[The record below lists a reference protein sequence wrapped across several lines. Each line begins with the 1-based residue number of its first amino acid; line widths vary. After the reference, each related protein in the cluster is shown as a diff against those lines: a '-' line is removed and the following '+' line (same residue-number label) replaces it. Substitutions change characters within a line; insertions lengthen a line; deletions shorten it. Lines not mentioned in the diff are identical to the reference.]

1 MKKNL
6 SIVLALYFMIGIGA
20 SGCSKGDIIR
30 GKIIS
35 VDASKNE
42 IVVKDF
48 KTGAERT
55 VSVSP
60 GDIAPLKKDAAVK
73 IILEAGTNK
82 AQSVKLRNHRS
93 KDKEDM

>member
-1 MKKNL
+1 MKRKL
-6 SIVLALYFMIGIGA
+6 FIIAAVCFITAIVA

-30 GKIIS
+30 GIIIS
-35 VDASKNE
+35 VDTSKNE
-42 IVVKDF
+42 IVVKDL
-48 KTGAERT
+48 KTGAEKT

-82 AQSVKLRNHRS
+82 AQSVKLRNHRN
-93 KDKEDM
+93 KDKEEM

>member
-1 MKKNL
+1 MNKNL
-6 SIVLALYFMIGIGA
+6 SFILALCFMIGIGA

-35 VDASKNE
+35 MDASKNE

-60 GDIAPLKKDAAVK
+60 GDIALLKKDAAVK

-82 AQSVKLRNHRS
+82 AQSVKLRTHKS
-93 KDKEDM
+93 KDNEDT

>member
-1 MKKNL
+1 MKKYL
-6 SIVLALYFMIGIGA
+6 SIVLALCFLIGIGA

-42 IVVKDF
+42 IVVKDI

-55 VSVSP
+55 VSISP

-82 AQSVKLRNHRS
+82 AQSIKLRNHKN
-93 KDKEDM
+93 KDEEEM

>member
-1 MKKNL
+1 MKIDL
-6 SIVLALYFMIGIGA
+6 FIVLALCFMIGIGA

-35 VDASKNE
+35 MDAPKNE
-42 IVVKDF
+42 IVIKDL

-55 VSVSP
+55 IAVSP
-60 GDIAPLKKDAAVK
+60 GDISQLKKDAAVK
-73 IILEAGTNK
+73 IILAPGTNK

-93 KDKEDM
+93 KDKEEM

>member
-1 MKKNL
+1 MNKNL
-6 SIVLALYFMIGIGA
+6 SFILALCFMIGIGA

-35 VDASKNE
+35 MDASKNE

-60 GDIAPLKKDAAVK
+60 GDIALLKKDAAVK

-82 AQSVKLRNHRS
+82 AQSVKLRNHKS
-93 KDKEDM
+93 KDNEDT